1 MSANAR
7 AKLKSKLM
15 SMSYRLVF
23 LASAMREWKKLD
35 PDIRKQFKTKLV
47 ARLEA
52 PRVERDRLSVIK
64 DCYKIKLCSAGYR
77 LVYQVRERAIVVAVV
92 AVGKR
97 EHNTVYRAAA
107 KRT

>member
-1 MSANAR
+1 MFANAR
-7 AKLKSKLM
+7 EKLKSKLT

-35 PDIRKQFKTKLV
+35 PDIRRQFKTKLI

-52 PRVERDRLSVIK
+52 PRVERDRLSVMK
-64 DCYKIKLCSAGYR
+64 DCYKIKLRSAGYR
-77 LVYQVRERAIVVAVV
+77 LVYQVRERDIVVAVV

-97 EHNTVYRAAA
+97 ERNTVYRVAAR
-107 KRT
+107 RT